1 MNSLAFIA
9 RRALRPADNA
19 TVNLRCYC
27 PPPSSS
33 SLAPNS
39 KLFVAGLSWS
49 VDEMSLKDAFSSFG
63 EVTEVKIIYDKD
75 SGRSRGFGFVHFSKE
90 DHAKCAKDAMD
101 GKALLG
107 RPLRIS
113 FALER
118 LRGEPV
124 VVPRITNIGDFSRR
138 NT

>member
-39 KLFVAGLSWS
+39 KLFVAGLSLSLSVIFHFIYTKRDCNKGGFLDFEGLSWS

-63 EVTEVKIIYDKD
+63 EVTEGKYVTPLTPRHRYIY
-75 SGRSRGFGFVHFSKE
+75 
-90 DHAKCAKDAMD
+90 
-101 GKALLG
+101 
-107 RPLRIS
+107 I
-113 FALER
+113 
-118 LRGEPV
+118 
-124 VVPRITNIGDFSRR
+124 
-138 NT
+138 